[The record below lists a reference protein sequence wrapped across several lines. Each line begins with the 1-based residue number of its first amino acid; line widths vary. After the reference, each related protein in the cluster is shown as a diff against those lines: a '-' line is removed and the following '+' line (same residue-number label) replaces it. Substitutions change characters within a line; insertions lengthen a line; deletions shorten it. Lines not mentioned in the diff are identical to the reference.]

1 MKGRNLEI
9 QGMKWDNLT
18 RMVNNMNRSIQIYKS
33 LCPNGEINE
42 RARQMFK
49 DKLLLMSRYGAMS
62 AMNDE
67 P

>member
-1 MKGRNLEI
+1 
-9 QGMKWDNLT
+9 MKWDNLT

-33 LCPNGEINE
+33 LCPNGEIDE
-42 RARQMFK
+42 HARQMFK